1 MEGEEAQSN
10 DSKCGSDDED
20 VGKEP
25 NEESF
30 SVEGFRAETKE
41 GTSKVSFFWNSNSKI
56 KETNETF
63 EEDKDKR
70 SEKATKSPTIQ
81 EKCIEEKDKAE
92 YNKKDSEGD
101 IATKEQMAEEREQ
114 KTEKC
119 ELNIIEKEGGRLK
132 LTTEDREADDYVN
145 KEKDGYKGLGHKVD
159 EAQIYGSHDV
169 DHGKQPWDPRYNCR
183 AIRKNTFTIV
193 GQNMGDERKFLG
205 APSNTLKGLKGP
217 LLFYG
222 STIRMSFFF

>member
-41 GTSKVSFFWNSNSKI
+41 GTSKVSFFSNSNSKI

-70 SEKATKSPTIQ
+70 SEKAQSISK
-81 EKCIEEKDKAE
+81 E
-92 YNKKDSEGD
+92 NKKSIILKNIWIRDD
-101 IATKEQMAEEREQ
+101 LQKMNFILREQ
-114 KTEKC
+114 C
-119 ELNIIEKEGGRLK
+119 
-132 LTTEDREADDYVN
+132 A
-145 KEKDGYKGLGHKVD
+145 
-159 EAQIYGSHDV
+159 
-169 DHGKQPWDPRYNCR
+169 
-183 AIRKNTFTIV
+183 
-193 GQNMGDERKFLG
+193 
-205 APSNTLKGLKGP
+205 
-217 LLFYG
+217 
-222 STIRMSFFF
+222 